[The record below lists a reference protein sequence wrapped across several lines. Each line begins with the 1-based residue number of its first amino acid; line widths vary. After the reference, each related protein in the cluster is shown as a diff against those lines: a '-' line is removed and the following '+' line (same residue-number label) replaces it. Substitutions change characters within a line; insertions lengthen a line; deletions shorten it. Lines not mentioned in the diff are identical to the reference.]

1 MSHLFVTQK
10 EERGKKL
17 SCINLIIIFCY
28 YLKHGLV
35 YLFAFSWL
43 GLNELFQ
50 LILAIKHSF
59 LTLYTE
65 KNFFECVVSVRQS
78 NLPEEKDSLTKEKD
92 TEIWVVIKMKITL
105 SQIPS
110 VANPWTCEPICL
122 LVQNENYWLVYL

>member
-50 LILAIKHSF
+50 LILAI
-59 LTLYTE
+59 Y
-65 KNFFECVVSVRQS
+65 
-78 NLPEEKDSLTKEKD
+78 
-92 TEIWVVIKMKITL
+92 
-105 SQIPS
+105 
-110 VANPWTCEPICL
+110 
-122 LVQNENYWLVYL
+122 